1 MFGEQNENPQVSK
14 KLFGHLVCWAGIY
27 KFPVFFSILKNNHL
41 IYVSIS
47 CRQSIY
53 NGKGCTETISQNRVF
68 FPQIAY
74 ILLDTLIEF
83 HYSATSQPARPSNL
97 VWVFC
102 NCTKLFMNIKVF
114 AHASY
119 LWCWIKLLVFD
130 FQKLP
135 LGHQDH
141 NCCSCCTLS
150 YKCFVTSNTVLASEY
165 YLDLLCLFRVSENR
179 AKCIHCH
186 SSAFP
191 PGLHTLAVV
200 GITLLR

>member
-1 MFGEQNENPQVSK
+1 
-14 KLFGHLVCWAGIY
+14 
-27 KFPVFFSILKNNHL
+27 
-41 IYVSIS
+41 
-47 CRQSIY
+47 
-53 NGKGCTETISQNRVF
+53 
-68 FPQIAY
+68 
-74 ILLDTLIEF
+74 
-83 HYSATSQPARPSNL
+83 
-97 VWVFC
+97 
-102 NCTKLFMNIKVF
+102 MNIKVF

-119 LWCWIKLLVFD
+119 LWCWIKLLIFD

-165 YLDLLCLFRVSENR
+165 YLDLLCLFRVSENW

-200 GITLLR
+200 GITLLRPTFSSSLSPESITLLSAGTKLCPWEKWFLAQLSLPFHHNTYCMLWNWSYFWGVEKNNTYYEGILFKKLFFSFRAVQRMILWMLMTS